1 MNAWGKEDQLPTWF
15 VNTSWQAN
23 RGSTSFHQVEGGRL
37 PVCLFQLTPL
47 AGGGGGGGVR
57 VLPSVLIEK
66 GWDGRSAPSSASL
79 KPYRRGVVLV
89 FGCNRVS
96 ISKIVFLFC

>member
-1 MNAWGKEDQLPTWF
+1 MRGERKINFLLGLSTPAGRRIEAVLLPPSGGWKISSLSVPANTTGWGW
-15 VNTSWQAN
+15 
-23 RGSTSFHQVEGGRL
+23 
-37 PVCLFQLTPL
+37 
-47 AGGGGGGGVR
+47 GGGVR

-89 FGCNRVS
+89 FVCNRVS
-96 ISKIVFLFC
+96 ISKIFFLFC